1 MVSKSH
7 NVACNHRMELRSKEC
22 IDNVLQ
28 PLIDHINL
36 PINGSLTSKDLYHTI
51 ISMAVDKNSV
61 HSISKRYQNVP
72 CETSIRYHLKKLN
85 INELIESNE
94 KILMQM
100 AIKNLKPDKEYE
112 FAIDYTNDPY
122 YGKIDTSNDKYVI
135 RGQAKKS
142 TNSFYSYISLYTI
155 NKNKRFTIAVLPVK
169 KGKSKIEYL
178 NYFIDLIKRLKFGI
192 EIICLDREFY
202 TVDVFDFLQ
211 KQNIP
216 HIVPVVKKGFKIKE
230 ILTGNKA
237 RTDTYT
243 MKKTVEKVVKKV
255 DLDIVIDVK
264 YNKGKRDEKG
274 CENLGF
280 VVHGVDW
287 HPRKVSTTYRTR
299 FAIESSYRMRN
310 QVKPK
315 TSSKNATTRYFYA
328 LISFLLKNIWLCLK
342 RKHFTIIKTGPPTME
357 DDLFRFDMFILL
369 IEEWVR
375 RKLVIRRVVE
385 CIR

>member
-7 NVACNHRMELRSKEC
+7 NVACNPRMELRSKEC

-36 PINGSLTSKDLYHTI
+36 PINGSLTSKDLYHTV
-51 ISMAVDKNSV
+51 ISMAVDKNSI

-100 AIKNLKPDKEYE
+100 AIKNLKPNKEYE

-135 RGQAKKS
+135 SGQAKKS
-142 TNSFYSYISLYTI
+142 TNSFYSYISLYII
-155 NKNKRFTIAVLPVK
+155 NKNERFTIAVLPVE
-169 KGKSKIEYL
+169 KGKSKVEYL
-178 NYFIDLIKRLKFGI
+178 EYFIDQIKRLDFGI
-192 EIICLDREFY
+192 KIICLDREFY
-202 TVDVFDFLQ
+202 TVDVFDHLQ
-211 KQNIP
+211 KYNIP
-216 HIVPVVKKGFKIKE
+216 HIVPVVKKGYKIKE
-230 ILTGNKA
+230 ILTGNKS
-237 RTDTYT
+237 RMDTYT
-243 MKKTVEKVVKKV
+243 MKNSNKKV
-255 DLDIVIDVK
+255 DLDIAIDVK
-264 YNKGKRDEKG
+264 YMRGKRGKNG

-280 VVHGVDW
+280 VVHGIKW
-287 HPRKVSTTYRTR
+287 SPRKVSSTYRRR

-315 TSSKNATTRYFYA
+315 TSSKNATIRYFYA
-328 LISFLLKNIWLCLK
+328 LISFLLKNIWLCLQ
-342 RKHFTIIKTGPPTME
+342 RKHFTIVKAGPPTINE
-357 DDLFRFDMFILL
+357 DLFRFDVFILL

-375 RKLVIRRVVE
+375 RKLMIRRVVG

>member
-7 NVACNHRMELRSKEC
+7 NVACNPRMELRSKEC

-94 KILMQM
+94 RILMQM
-100 AIKNLKPDKEYE
+100 AIKNLKPRKKYE

-122 YGKIDTSNDKYVI
+122 YGKIDSSNDRYVI

-142 TNSFYSYISLYTI
+142 TNSFYSYISLYII
-155 NKNKRFTIAVLPVK
+155 NKNERFTIAVLPVE

-178 NYFIDLIKRLKFGI
+178 EYFIDQIKGLDFGI
-192 EIICLDREFY
+192 KIICLDREFY
-202 TVDVFDFLQ
+202 TVDVFAFLQ
-211 KQNIP
+211 KHKIP
-216 HIVPVVKKGFKIKE
+216 HIVPVVKKGYKIKE
-230 ILTGNKA
+230 ILTGNKS
-237 RTDTYT
+237 RMDTYT
-243 MKKTVEKVVKKV
+243 MKNSNKKV
-255 DLDIVIDVK
+255 DLDIAIDVK
-264 YNKGKRDEKG
+264 YMKGKRGKNG

-287 HPRKVSTTYRTR
+287 SPRKVSTTYRRR

-315 TSSKNATTRYFYA
+315 TSSKNATIRYFYA
-328 LISFLLKNIWLCLK
+328 LISFLLKNIWLCLQ
-342 RKHFTIIKTGPPTME
+342 RKHFTIVKTGPLTVEE
-357 DDLFRFDMFILL
+357 DMFRFDVFMLL

>member
-1 MVSKSH
+1 MVFKSH
-7 NVACNHRMELRSKEC
+7 NYACNPRIELRSKEC

-36 PINGSLTSKDLYHTI
+36 PINGSLTSKDLYHTV
-51 ISMAVDKNSV
+51 ISMAVDKNSI
-61 HSISKRYQNVP
+61 HSISKRYQKVP

-100 AIKNLKPDKEYE
+100 AIENLKPGKKYE

-142 TNSFYSYISLYTI
+142 TNSFYSYVSLYII
-155 NKNKRFTIAVLPVK
+155 NKNERFTISVLPVE
-169 KGKSKIEYL
+169 KGKSKVEYL
-178 NYFIDLIKRLKFGI
+178 DYFIDQIKRLDFGI
-192 EIICLDREFY
+192 KSLCLDREFY
-202 TVDVFDFLQ
+202 TFDVFDFLQ
-211 KQNIP
+211 KQNVP
-216 HIVPVVKKGFKIKE
+216 YIVPVVKKGFKIKE
-230 ILTGNKA
+230 MLIGNKS

-243 MKKTVEKVVKKV
+243 MEKTIDKIIKKV
-255 DLDIVIDVK
+255 ELDIVIDVK
-264 YNKGKRDEKG
+264 YMKGKRGKNG

-280 VVHGVDW
+280 VVNGVDW
-287 HPRKVSTTYRTR
+287 SPRKVSTTYRRR

-315 TSSKNATTRYFYA
+315 TSSKNATIRYFYA
-328 LISFLLKNIWLCLK
+328 LISFLLKNIWLCLQ
-342 RKHFTIIKTGPPTME
+342 RKHFTIVKTGPPTIEE
-357 DDLFRFDMFILL
+357 DMFRFDVFILL

-375 RKLVIRRVVE
+375 RKLMIRRVVG